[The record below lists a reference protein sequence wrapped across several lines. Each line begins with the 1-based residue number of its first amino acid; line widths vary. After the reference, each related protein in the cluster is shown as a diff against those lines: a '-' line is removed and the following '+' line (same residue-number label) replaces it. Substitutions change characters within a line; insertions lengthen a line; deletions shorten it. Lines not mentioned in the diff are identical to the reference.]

1 MSLGALVA
9 DGSLLVAIPIAILAG
24 AISFLSPCVLPL
36 VPGYLGFIAG
46 AVSPRPAGPA
56 PVASKRRAE
65 AAPPAADTRES
76 TVPPAGSARGA
87 VAAVAAP
94 VEGPG
99 RGRLVLG
106 VLLFIAGFTV
116 VFVSIAM
123 LGGTL
128 GRFLVEYAD
137 IITRVLGVVVIAMGL
152 IFIGWFGIAQRMARP
167 QVRGNLGLI
176 GAPLLGIALG
186 IGWAPCI
193 GPTLAVILTMAFD
206 SGSAARAAL
215 LGVAYSLG
223 LGIPFLLLTLGF
235 GWATRS
241 VSFVRRHIR
250 AVNLVGGALLIV
262 LGLLMV
268 TGAWTAIMAQLQGVF
283 ASVPAPL

>member
-65 AAPPAADTRES
+65 AATPAAETAAP
-76 TVPPAGSARGA
+76 TIPPAGSARGA
-87 VAAVAAP
+87 VVAVAAP
-94 VEGPG
+94 VAGPG

-152 IFIGWFGIAQRMARP
+152 VFIGWFGIAQRMARP

>member
-1 MSLGALVA
+1 MSIGALVA

-36 VPGYLGFIAG
+36 VPGYLGFIGG
-46 AVSPRPAGPA
+46 AVSPRPAAVTVGASTASATGTGTGAAAAGAPA
-56 PVASKRRAE
+56 PDV
-65 AAPPAADTRES
+65 
-76 TVPPAGSARGA
+76 
-87 VAAVAAP
+87 

-106 VLLFIAGFTV
+106 VVLFIAGFTV

-128 GRFLVEYAD
+128 GRFLVEYAEV
-137 IITRVLGVVVIAMGL
+137 ITRILGVVIIAMGL
-152 IFIGWFGIAQRMARP
+152 VFIGWLGVAQRIARP

-176 GAPLLGIALG
+176 GAPLLGVALG

-250 AVNLVGGALLIV
+250 VVNLVGGALLVV

-268 TGAWTAIMAQLQGVF
+268 TGVWTAIMAQLQGVF